1 MLQTIF
7 NIPSFAKK
15 VKFICLDMFKF
26 EDLEMNNSLLNR
38 SQEERFAIN
47 VQVHTWGKTRFVI
60 NSKCMYY
67 DTQNC
72 CYLVRCM
79 NEFICSWK

>member
-7 NIPSFAKK
+7 NIQSFAKK
-15 VKFICLDMFKF
+15 VKFICLDMFRF

-47 VQVHTWGKTRFVI
+47 VQVHTFGKARFVI
-60 NSKCMYY
+60 NSKCMYIHKTVAIWS
-67 DTQNC
+67 D
-72 CYLVRCM
+72 V
-79 NEFICSWK
+79 

>member
-15 VKFICLDMFKF
+15 VKFICLDIFKF

-47 VQVHTWGKTRFVI
+47 VQVHTWEKTRFVI